1 MVNTIKTGFT
11 CMVKVNRRYSQAL
24 VQQSA
29 TGRFPV
35 GMDTRESG
43 VLHTF
48 IEFLN
53 QEADKKDMK
62 FHGFMFL
69 HMSVGCVPDNKFKMA
84 LNYCDVVKILHGI
97 DHECYTETLIAI
109 YSPKV

>member
-1 MVNTIKTGFT
+1 
-11 CMVKVNRRYSQAL
+11 MVKVSRRYSQAL

-35 GMDTRESG
+35 GMDVRDTG

-48 IEFLN
+48 IEFLH

-62 FHGFMFL
+62 FNGLLFL
-69 HMSVGCVPDNKFKMA
+69 HMGLGCVPDRKFKMS
-84 LNYCDVVKILHGI
+84 LNNCDVVKTIHGI
-97 DHECYTETLIAI
+97 DHECYTETLIAL
-109 YSPKV
+109 YSPKA